1 MTLTNLTRHRQPAAQ
16 TSESSARADN
26 DRASSRWRPTR
37 AGILNVWR
45 YYDEVFTFHH
55 GRLLLRGPNGTGKS
69 KALEV
74 LLPFLFDASLRP
86 NRLSTFG
93 TSDRTMHWNLMGE
106 GATGVTRVGYVW
118 LELGR
123 PRAEP
128 AGSTHAE
135 SMHGGSTHA
144 GSTDDGTAETWFTC
158 GARLQASAR
167 TTTVTA
173 DFFTTSQRISQ
184 PGGLSLVT
192 EAGQPLTRAALVEA
206 IGPHGMVH
214 PSATDYR
221 SALRHAVFPGMSD
234 QRFEALITAL
244 LQLRTPK
251 LSQRLDPSLLS
262 TLLSRALPPLDQSDI
277 AELAEGFE
285 RLDRQREELR
295 RLDDLVDAA
304 KTVADQARSY
314 SRRVLRAASAKL
326 ISATSTMDGRTRTAR
341 ASEEEF
347 HRVSGELEAQNERL
361 EALASVVSARR
372 DRIDGLTASESYKQ
386 GQHLHLLRRQTSE
399 ARSNAERFRSQATK
413 FTDAADAATR
423 KAEHA
428 ETMATEAIG
437 LAERSRST
445 LAQHADQVSMSALVP
460 STGLETDAPESR
472 LVLMAAIGE
481 RARQIEAVREALQ
494 RHSSAVDERVRAERD
509 QDDAVNAVQVAQAA
523 QEVCDDRYLVAV
535 QEHADR
541 LSTWA
546 DECTQL
552 RLDID
557 ELIGCAESEAGVL
570 ELVAAARGT
579 VTDELATERA
589 RLATDRERIY
599 LEGRTVEAEL
609 ADRRAHVHLP
619 PPAPHTRTADRTHRP
634 GAPLWQVTSFA
645 AEVPPSVQAGIEAAL
660 EGAGLLD
667 AWIAPDGGLLDAEGH
682 DVFALVAAGRD
693 LEPGPTVTTL
703 SSVLSVEDAS
713 PVPREVVETLLSR
726 ITFGPTLPATGQL
739 AIGADGSW
747 RLAALVGSW
756 AKDEAGHIGSSARE
770 RARLRQIAALEFRL
784 RELEAALTEVD
795 AAAGAV
801 DERQR
806 QLNHEVAAR
815 PDHRRV
821 AQAQHEQLQA
831 HARSQSAQEGLARCR
846 VRLAEAEHTAG
857 LALRELSAAAAE
869 RGLPADPQ
877 ALDRLERALDA
888 LRSAVETWRHAH
900 LSARQAAELARLQRE
915 RSDEAGRTAAEAAEE
930 AATQEASAAG
940 LQTRL
945 DAVETAIGSTYR
957 EVLAEIEQAQREL
970 SDAAREQQAVD
981 ADSRRLLE
989 RKAGLN
995 VTRINDASQRDE
1007 AVAARDLAAQRFRSQ
1022 AGGYL
1027 AQDAEIA
1034 FDLGDR
1040 EGVRAALEAARVVA
1054 ATWPTVPFEP
1064 KNIAD
1069 AQSRLLETLHRS
1081 RDVLAHRADLEM
1093 VGEDDVQVLSASME
1107 GMRMSASGLLQ
1118 ILRTDRDSS
1127 RDDITSAEHDLFD
1140 TTLTGDTRRHLA
1152 ARIRQAG
1159 DLVDTMNTRLDLV
1172 RTASNV
1178 AVRLTWQVDPSLPAG
1193 TRAARELLLK
1203 DPAQLSERDRQALH
1217 TFFRE
1222 RIEDARAANTAA
1234 SWEQQLGEVFDYT
1247 AWHQFVVKVDRAK
1260 GAGWEVLT
1268 KKLHGALSG
1277 GEKAIALHLPLFA
1290 AIAAHYQAV
1299 LDSPR
1304 VILLDEVFVGVDAA
1318 NRGQVFALLAALDLD
1333 LVLTSDHEW
1342 CTYQELDG
1350 IAIHQLATGED
1361 DDDAVTS
1368 VRFTWTGSRLVPETE
1383 PAEQ

>member
-1 MTLTNLTRHRQPAAQ
+1 MTLTNLPQHRAN
-16 TSESSARADN
+16 TTTLGSELAT
-26 DRASSRWRPTR
+26 RASGEPASGRWRPTR
-37 AGILNVWR
+37 AGILNIWR
-45 YYDEVFTFHH
+45 YYDEVFSFHH

-118 LELGR
+118 LEFGR
-123 PRAEP
+123 PNDPA
-128 AGSTHAE
+128 AGSV
-135 SMHGGSTHA
+135 
-144 GSTDDGTAETWFTC
+144 DDGTGGWFAC

-167 TTTVTA
+167 TTGVTA

-184 PGGLSLVT
+184 PGGLLLTT
-192 EAGQPLTRAALVEA
+192 ETGQPLTRAALVEA
-206 IGPHGMVH
+206 IGNQGAVH
-214 PSATDYR
+214 PTATDYR
-221 SALRHAVFPGMSD
+221 AALRHAVFPGMSD
-234 QRFEALITAL
+234 QRFDALITAL

-295 RLDDLVDAA
+295 RLDDLADAA

-314 SRRVLRAASAKL
+314 SRRVLRAAAAAL
-326 ISATSTMDGRTRTAR
+326 ISATSTMDGLTRAAR
-341 ASEEEF
+341 ESEDEF
-347 HRVSGELEAQNERL
+347 GRVSAKLETQNQRL
-361 EALASVVSARR
+361 AILQDVVSDQQA
-372 DRIDGLTASESYKQ
+372 RIDGLTASDSYKE
-386 GQHLHLLRRQTSE
+386 GQHLDQLRRQTAE
-399 ARSNAERFRSQATK
+399 ARSSAKRFRAQADKFAEAAEVAADKAERAK
-413 FTDAADAATR
+413 EVA
-423 KAEHA
+423 A
-428 ETMATEAIG
+428 ETIG
-437 LAERSRST
+437 RADRLRSIV
-445 LAQHADQVSMSALVP
+445 AQHADQVSMSALAPAV
-460 STGLETDAPESR
+460 GLDVDAQESR

-481 RARQIEAVREALQ
+481 RNRQIEAVREALQ
-494 RHSSAVDERVRAERD
+494 RHTTAVDERVRAERD
-509 QDDAVNAVQVAQAA
+509 VDVAVNTVQVAEAA
-523 QEVCDDRYLVAV
+523 LEVSDGRYLAAV
-535 QEHADR
+535 QEQAER

-546 DECTQL
+546 GQCTQL

-557 ELIGCAESEAGVL
+557 ELLGSAESEAGVL
-570 ELVAAARGT
+570 ELLASARSAVIDGLAAERAELAAAHQ
-579 VTDELATERA
+579 
-589 RLATDRERIY
+589 RIS
-599 LEGRTVEAEL
+599 VEHQSVQAEL
-609 ADRRAHVHLP
+609 ADRRANVELP
-619 PPAPHTRTADRTHRP
+619 PPVPHTRTADRTQRP
-634 GAPLWQVTSFA
+634 GAPLWKVTSFA
-645 AEVPPSVQAGIEAAL
+645 TDVPPTVQASVEAAL
-660 EGAGLLD
+660 EAAGLLD
-667 AWIAPDGGLLDAEGH
+667 AWIAPDGVFLDAEGH
-682 DVFALVAAGRD
+682 DVFAVSTPALEFETGSPAA
-693 LEPGPTVTTL
+693 TL
-703 SSVLSVEDAS
+703 SSILTAESAS
-713 PVPREVVETLLSR
+713 PVPPEVVEKLLSR
-726 ITFGPTLPATGQL
+726 ISFGPTLPPTGQV

-756 AKDEAGHIGSSARE
+756 AKDEAGYIGATARE
-770 RARLRQIAALEFRL
+770 RARLRQIAILENRL
-784 RELEAALTEVD
+784 HELDAALAEAD
-795 AAAGAV
+795 SAAEAV
-801 DERQR
+801 EERQQ
-806 QLNHEVAAR
+806 QLNREVQAR
-815 PDHRRV
+815 PDHRQV

-831 HARSQSAQEGLARCR
+831 QVRFESAQEGVTRCR
-846 VRLAEAEHTAG
+846 IRLAEAERAAG
-857 LALRELSAAAAE
+857 LALRELSAVAAE
-869 RGLPADPQ
+869 RGLPADSQ
-877 ALDRLERALDA
+877 ALDQLGRALDA
-888 LRSAVETWRHAH
+888 LRSAVDAWLHAH
-900 LSARQAAELARLQRE
+900 LSARQAAELAQVQTE
-915 RSDEAGRTAAEAAEE
+915 RSDEARRTAAQAASEAA
-930 AATQEASAAG
+930 AQEASASS

-945 DAVETAIGSTYR
+945 EAVESTIGSTYR
-957 EVLAEIEQAQREL
+957 EILAEIEQARREQSDAQREH
-970 SDAAREQQAVD
+970 RTVD
-981 ADSRRLLE
+981 ADSRQLLD
-989 RKAGLN
+989 RKARLD
-995 VTRINDASQRDE
+995 VTRVNDASRRDE
-1007 AVAARDLAAQRFRSQ
+1007 AVTARDLAATRFRARGS
-1022 AGGYL
+1022 GYL
-1027 AQDAEIA
+1027 VQDAEIA
-1034 FDLGDR
+1034 LDLVER
-1040 EGVRAALEAARVVA
+1040 EGVRAALEAARTVA
-1054 ATWPTVPFEP
+1054 AAWPTVPFEP
-1064 KNIAD
+1064 RNIAN

-1081 RDVLAHRADLEM
+1081 RDVLSHRADLEM
-1093 VGEDDVQVLSASME
+1093 VGEDDVQVLSASLD

-1118 ILRTDRDSS
+1118 VLRKDRDSS
-1127 RDDITSAEHDLFD
+1127 RDDITSAEHELFD

-1178 AVRLTWQVDPSLPAG
+1178 AVRLTWQVDPSLPPG

-1203 DPAQLSERDRQALH
+1203 DPAQLSERDRHALH

-1342 CTYQELDG
+1342 CTYRELDG
-1350 IAIHQLATGED
+1350 IAVHQLATGEDD

-1368 VRFTWTGSRLVPETE
+1368 VRFTWNGSRLVPETD
-1383 PAEQ
+1383 PVTQ